1 MRSAAEAAEPRQRR
15 AIATSARRTAPGVEQ
30 GSGRLSNAVHGRH
43 AGGAFTV
50 DTGHLRWR
58 TLRQPGLLDIVGDGR
73 CMIIVHVL
81 NHAPLHL
88 AILDSE
94 GIGQGDV
101 VQPVNCTETT

>member
-1 MRSAAEAAEPRQRR
+1 MQCMADTQ
-15 AIATSARRTAPGVEQ
+15 VE
-30 GSGRLSNAVHGRH
+30 
-43 AGGAFTV
+43 AFTV

-101 VQPVNCTETT
+101 VQPVNCTETTYVAPAHRLQHPEVEVMYAVVVLRLGK